1 MIALVLKS
9 MMSLTLVVIH
19 LASLFVLEV
28 LNSKHCNF
36 GLYPF
41 HTFHYFSFVFPLV
54 LNVLQSRIPSSS
66 IEYTEEFDFEA
77 MNEKF
82 KKSELWGYLGRNNQR
97 NQNDYGE
104 ETAIEPNAEG
114 KVHVFSKFD

>member
-1 MIALVLKS
+1 
-9 MMSLTLVVIH
+9 
-19 LASLFVLEV
+19 
-28 LNSKHCNF
+28 
-36 GLYPF
+36 
-41 HTFHYFSFVFPLV
+41 
-54 LNVLQSRIPSSS
+54 
-66 IEYTEEFDFEA
+66 